1 MFKIP
6 SNQNQVRFPEE
17 QEVLEAEVSRFEPK
31 GRGTREIETSLE
43 WLAWRRV
50 PRSTPTRSASKRHS
64 AAPTD
69 FSRVLPGPEAFYSS
83 QKIDRRFL

>member
-50 PRSTPTRSASKRHS
+50 PRSTPTRSIRIETPFRGSDGFFAS
-64 AAPTD
+64 P
-69 FSRVLPGPEAFYSS
+69 SRTRSILLVAEN
-83 QKIDRRFL
+83 